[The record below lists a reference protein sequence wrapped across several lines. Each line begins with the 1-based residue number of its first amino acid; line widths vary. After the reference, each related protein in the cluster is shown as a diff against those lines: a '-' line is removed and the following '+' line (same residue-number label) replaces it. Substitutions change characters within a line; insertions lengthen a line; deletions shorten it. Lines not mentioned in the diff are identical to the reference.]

1 MDSKDFLHQLL
12 LTPSPTGSEQRI
24 QRVVRE
30 RMKRYADSIDTDL
43 HGNVIMAINPTAER
57 RIMLAGHCDQI
68 GLMVRHISS
77 EGFLFV
83 SALGGVDVGALHAS
97 RVTVHG
103 EKGPIH
109 GVIGRKA
116 IHLQSAEERDR
127 TKNDIEKIWIDIGA
141 RSRREAEKLV
151 KIGDTATFELRV
163 LDLANNL
170 FASPGLDD
178 KVGLFVVLE
187 AFRICSTKGRSL
199 KASSVGLFAVSTVQE
214 ELGLRGSATST
225 FGVHPTVGIA
235 VDVTHATD
243 NPTNENSKAIPC
255 LLGAGPAISS
265 GPNINPV
272 VESML
277 KAAAK
282 KTRSPF
288 QLAPTTRPLG
298 NDANSMQLS
307 RGGVATAA
315 LGIPNRY
322 MHTPVEVCSYKDLE
336 WATKILSQFVASITP
351 KTDFRPL

>member
-12 LTPSPTGSEQRI
+12 LTPSPTGSEQPI
-24 QRVVRE
+24 QRLVRE

-43 HGNVIMAINPTAER
+43 HGNVVMAINPTAER
-57 RIMLAGHCDQI
+57 RIMIAGHCDQI

-83 SALGGVDVGALHAS
+83 SALGGVDVGVLHAS
-97 RVTVHG
+97 KVTVHG
-103 EKGPIH
+103 ERGPIS
-109 GVIGRKA
+109 GIIGRKP

-151 KIGDTATFELRV
+151 TIGDTVTFELRV
-163 LDLANNL
+163 LELGNNL

-178 KVGLFVVLE
+178 KVGLFVALE
-187 AFRICSTKGRSL
+187 TFRICSTKKRSL
-199 KASSVGLFAVSTVQE
+199 KGSSVGLFTVSTVQE

-225 FGVHPTVGIA
+225 FGVHPLVGIA

-243 NPTNENSKAIPC
+243 NPSNENSKAVQC
-255 LLGAGPAISS
+255 LLGAGPTISS

-272 VESML
+272 VGSML

-288 QLAPTTRPLG
+288 QLAPSTRPLG

-322 MHTPVEVCSYKDLE
+322 MHTPVEVCSYKDIE
-336 WATKILSQFVASITP
+336 WATNILSHFVTSITP